1 MDIMDKSIAL
11 LSWEDIVL
19 SLDYDSLIIISVKYI
34 NL

>member
-11 LSWEDIVL
+11 LSEDIVL